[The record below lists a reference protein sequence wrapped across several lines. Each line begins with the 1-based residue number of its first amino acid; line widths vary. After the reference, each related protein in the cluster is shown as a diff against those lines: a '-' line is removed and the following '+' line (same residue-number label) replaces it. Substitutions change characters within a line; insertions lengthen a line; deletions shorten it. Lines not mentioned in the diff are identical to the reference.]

1 MRWLTTIR
9 ILFFVIFT
17 VIVFEIIIRL
27 GYSLPIGIIGGL
39 ITAAALL
46 GLEYFIV
53 RKRSRDVLALFA
65 GITVALVTANLLAF
79 FVTKIDILASV
90 KPYVY
95 IFFNILILYLFG
107 SFAYH
112 KKDELKFLDVFYHKK
127 GYSKGRVPPKIVDTS
142 VIIDG
147 RILGIA
153 KTGFLEGEIIVPKF
167 VLRELQRIA
176 DAKDHAK
183 RTKGRRGL
191 DVLKELQQ
199 LPDFNLVISSED
211 VPRVKEVDHKLI
223 ELARRKK
230 AKILTI
236 DYNLKKLAD
245 IEGVRVLNINELSK
259 ELKPILVPGDII
271 RVKVLKQ
278 GKEEDQGIGYLE
290 DGTMVVVENGA
301 DYIGEELECAVI
313 SMLQT
318 DAGRMIFAK
327 PKNVVQRRH
336 NEHHH
341 PNNHR

>member
-27 GYSLPIGIIGGL
+27 GYSLPISIIGGL

-65 GITVALVTANLLAF
+65 GITVALITANLLAF
-79 FVTKIDILASV
+79 FVTKIYILASV

-107 SFAYH
+107 SFSYH
-112 KKDELKFLDVFYHKK
+112 KRDELKFLDVFYHKR
-127 GYSKGRVPPKIVDTS
+127 GYLKGRVPPKIVDTS

-191 DVLKELQQ
+191 DVLKGLQQ

-301 DYIGEELECAVI
+301 DYIGEELECSVI

-327 PKNVVQRRH
+327 PRNVVQRKH

-341 PNNHR
+341 QNNHR